1 MSERERLYR
10 GLSRAAW
17 GYLFLYLDINLGT
30 VSILPRFA
38 GWLLFL
44 SAIRE
49 LREERR
55 DLALL
60 RPLGIMLAAWSAL
73 DWGVSWLG
81 RDIDGLFPPLDLLL
95 AAAQLYFLFQ
105 FLTDLAALAEAR
117 LPEPDGGD
125 LSRRM
130 LRWRTV
136 QTVLVTVF
144 SLAACLPEAGRLV
157 KAAVVVL
164 AAAYCV
170 LGICLM
176 AAIFALRRYFKEENP
191 ADPA

>member
-1 MSERERLYR
+1 
-10 GLSRAAW
+10 
-17 GYLFLYLDINLGT
+17 
-30 VSILPRFA
+30 
-38 GWLLFL
+38 
-44 SAIRE
+44 
-49 LREERR
+49 
-55 DLALL
+55 
-60 RPLGIMLAAWSAL
+60 
-73 DWGVSWLG
+73 
-81 RDIDGLFPPLDLLL
+81 
-95 AAAQLYFLFQ
+95 QLYFLFQ

-125 LSRRM
+125 LSQRM